1 MYEVT
6 FLNEGSELSS
16 VPFNSVLFVEDL
28 ERALALASMLGK
40 ISTLKVGFNDIH
52 VQPSNINK
60 NEKKKK

>member
-6 FLNEGSELSS
+6 FCNEGSEIAS
-16 VPFNSVLFVEDL
+16 VPFDSVLFVEDL

-40 ISTLKVGFNDIH
+40 ISTTKVGFNNIQ
-52 VQPSNINK
+52 VQPSILNK